1 MLSNDSVQVLISA
14 IKQQISWASEELA
27 IAESARL
34 VDDFAEEFPLEEEIA
49 QINRRIG
56 GLAYLLDLIDKLSEN
71 DLPD

>member
-1 MLSNDSVQVLISA
+1 MLSNYSVEVLQSA
-14 IKQQISWASEELA
+14 IKQQIHWASEELS

-71 DLPD
+71 DLSE